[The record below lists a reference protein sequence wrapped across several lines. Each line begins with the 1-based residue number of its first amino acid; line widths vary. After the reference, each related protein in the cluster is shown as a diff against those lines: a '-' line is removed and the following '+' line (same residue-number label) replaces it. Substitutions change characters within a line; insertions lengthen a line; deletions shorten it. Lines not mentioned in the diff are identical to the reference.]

1 MSKTVQRALIIAG
14 ALLALCAVLA
24 VAAGTKEP
32 TPSGGVTNKAGKV
45 LSIAAVDFPQFQPY
59 KVRTESEKRACDD
72 YGIKY
77 TLLQPQQVTVEG
89 YLETLT
95 NAINQDFDAILCE
108 PWDFEAF
115 KPVLELAKK
124 KGLPMVSVHQDYPD
138 PSYFISMLY
147 INNTAYG
154 ITAADDLGKASGGKA
169 NVLFMMN
176 APDIPNQATQRQSF
190 IDRSAEKWP
199 NIKVVDT
206 EFTRVDAMTAA
217 KVLEAAFKA
226 YPQIDTAIWL
236 EGATVTVGVD
246 VAKEMGLIGK
256 VKIIGIDD
264 PPDVVAAIAKGE
276 AWGTFAQ
283 NFWKQGYEGVR
294 NIVDYYEGNPFPKK
308 TDCGVVL
315 INKENAGNY
324 LPDMWKTVALKGKP
338 YPNLK

>member
-1 MSKTVQRALIIAG
+1 MVSRNWKKTLFV
-14 ALLALCAVLA
+14 
-24 VAAGTKEP
+24 VAALFAMV
-32 TPSGGVTNKAGKV
+32 SVAAFAGGQGDKGGATGVVNAKGNI

-59 KVRTESEKRACDD
+59 KIRTESEKKACDD

-108 PWDFEAF
+108 PWDFAAF

-124 KGLPMVSVHQDYPD
+124 KGIPLVSVHQQYPD

-147 INNTAYG
+147 INNSGYG
-154 ITAADDLGKASGGKA
+154 ATAADELGRTAGGKA
-169 NVLFMMN
+169 NVLFMMYQ
-176 APDIPNQATQRQSF
+176 ADTPNQATIRQTF
-190 IDRSAEKWP
+190 IDRSKEKWP

-206 EFTRVDAMTAA
+206 QFTRNDTMNAA
-217 KVLEAAFKA
+217 KILEATLKA
-226 YPQIDTAIWL
+226 YPEIDTAIWL

-256 VKIIGIDD
+256 LKIIGVDD
-264 PPDVVAAIAKGE
+264 PPDVIAAIGKGE
-276 AWGTFAQ
+276 AWGSFVQ

-294 NIVDYYEGNPFPKK
+294 NIVDYYTKQPFPKE

-315 INKENAGNY
+315 VNKTNWDNY
-324 LPDMWKTVALKGKP
+324 LPTMWAPVAVKGKP
-338 YPNLK
+338 YPKQ